1 MLAGTIDTTA
11 VGEAEAASTGDGYGT
26 SELWWTSGIAL
37 RNRRKVSV
45 HSIMRRFR
53 PETFETLTFLVR
65 SQKRGP
71 ARFKSLSGELPRTL
85 VYPVIFVGITVGKR
99 KLAVVSAGWVGS
111 RTAYSAS
118 RVQRNG
124 ILV

>member
-1 MLAGTIDTTA
+1 
-11 VGEAEAASTGDGYGT
+11 
-26 SELWWTSGIAL
+26 
-37 RNRRKVSV
+37 V